1 MKHKVYV
8 IAGPTASGKSA
19 LALEVAERYDCEIIS
34 MDSMQIYRRLDIGS
48 AKPSHEEMERVR
60 HHMIDICDPRES
72 FSCADYVRMACEC
85 VEDIVSRNKTPL
97 FVGGTGLYLDGLM
110 YKRSYEEYQK
120 SDDVL
125 AYREELN
132 RLCEERG
139 VDYIHSMLREIDPE
153 SADSIHP
160 NNVKRVI
167 RALEIARE
175 TGKTKSEADRE
186 SREKDGEKRFDMR
199 TVILTYPE
207 RSVLYERID
216 KRVDIMLDS
225 GLLEETRALYSDG
238 ILSENTTAAMAI
250 GYKELVPYIK
260 GEASLEQVSDTLKRA
275 TRRYAKR
282 QITWFSRY
290 KDASFLNMSE
300 NNFESFV
307 NFCATV
313 FYKE

>member
-48 AKPSHEEMERVR
+48 AKPSRGEMERVR